1 MATEPQSELEL
12 FHQFLRE
19 QLEDHGSDL
28 SPEESVQAF
37 RAYQRDLKRL
47 QGEVRPALER
57 SLRGESE
64 PLDVEDLKARV
75 TKRLADQGIT
85 D

>member
-1 MATEPQSELEL
+1 MAAEPQSELDL
-12 FHQFLRE
+12 FHQFLSE
-19 QLEDHGSDL
+19 QLEDHGADL

-64 PLDVEDLKARV
+64 SLDVDDLKARV